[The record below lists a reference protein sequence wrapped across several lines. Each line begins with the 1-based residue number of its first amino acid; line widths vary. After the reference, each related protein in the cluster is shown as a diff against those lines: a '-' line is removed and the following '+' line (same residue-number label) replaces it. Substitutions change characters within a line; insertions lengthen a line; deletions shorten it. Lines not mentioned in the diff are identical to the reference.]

1 MESSININELFEN
14 AMSDPSILSTI
25 DIEKLL
31 ESIENDKN
39 DYLENKTMRDMEK
52 EIYEIVNT
60 LELSS
65 NMKLEYCKKLV
76 GYRYI
81 DSINEIHK
89 GKHIRWINKKGNL
102 TTGGLVVDI
111 KFTEKGTH
119 ILCKNNMN
127 RFIEIKYDECNIFQK
142 MTMEEQMILMAY
154 DYIHGAES
162 R

>member
-1 MESSININELFEN
+1 
-14 AMSDPSILSTI
+14 MSDPSILSTI

-39 DYLENKTMRDMEK
+39 DYLENKTMRDMET

-60 LELSS
+60 LELTN
-65 NMKLEYCKKLV
+65 NMKLDYCKKLV

-127 RFIEIKYDECNIFQK
+127 RFIEIKYDDCNIFQK

-154 DYIHGAES
+154 DYINGAES

>member
-65 NMKLEYCKKLV
+65 NMKLEYCNKLV

-154 DYIHGAES
+154 DYIHGVES
-162 R
+162 I

>member
-14 AMSDPSILSTI
+14 AMSDPSVLSTI

-52 EIYEIVNT
+52 EIFEIVNT

>member
-154 DYIHGAES
+154 DYIHGVES
-162 R
+162 I